1 MFKRTPLFS
10 AITATLALGLVSITA
25 QAASLVA
32 LNSNNQIGIFNSSSA
47 VIDTTTFNTITGD
60 AAGESF
66 VGIDLRPSN
75 NQIYGISTSNKIYT
89 IDATTGAS
97 TFVAALS
104 SDIISSSKGYGLD
117 FNPVADRT
125 PNASLR
131 LVSNTG
137 DNYAIN
143 VLTGQVTVATSIA
156 AGFSGVAYTNS
167 DPSSTTAP
175 GSTGLYYINSST
187 DSVSFTGTGFNN
199 PTLSDIGPLGYDV
212 LSGNGF
218 EILADGSA
226 YAAFNWDDGL
236 LKTGLF
242 SIDLATGQA
251 TQSGL
256 FIGTINGLTVAAVP
270 EPGTYAMLLAGLGML
285 GFAARRGGNAKFK
298 A

>member
-10 AITATLALGLVSITA
+10 AVTATLALGLISTA
-25 QAASLVA
+25 AHAASLVA
-32 LNSNNQIGIFNSSSA
+32 LNSNNQIGIFDSSSA
-47 VIDTTTFNTITGD
+47 VIDTTTFKTITGA

-75 NQIYGISTSNKIYT
+75 NQIYGISTSNNIYT
-89 IDATTGAS
+89 IDASTGAS

-131 LVSNTG
+131 LVSSTG

-143 VLTGQVTVATSIA
+143 VLTGDVTVATSIA

-167 DPSSTTAP
+167 DPGSNTAP
-175 GSTGLYYINSST
+175 TSTGLYYINSST
-187 DSVSFTGTGFNN
+187 DALSFTGTGFNN
-199 PTLSDIGPLGYDV
+199 PTLSDIGPLGVDV
-212 LSGNGF
+212 LNANGF

-251 TQSGL
+251 TQTSL
-256 FIGTINGLTVAAVP
+256 FIGTLNGLTVAAIP
-270 EPGTYAMLLAGLGML
+270 EPGTYAMLLAGLGVL
-285 GFAARRGGNAKFK
+285 GFAARRRGNAKFQQ
-298 A
+298 